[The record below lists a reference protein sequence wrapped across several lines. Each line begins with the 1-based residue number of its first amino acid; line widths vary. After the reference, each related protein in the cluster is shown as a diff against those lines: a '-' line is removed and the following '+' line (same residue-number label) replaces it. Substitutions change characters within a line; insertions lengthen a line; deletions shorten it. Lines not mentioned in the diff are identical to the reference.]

1 MSLTAIAIEKRTV
14 SYFVV
19 MLLVLAGIGAF
30 FSLGQLEDPE
40 FTVKTAVVTTLYPG
54 ASPEEV
60 ELELTDRLEL
70 AIQEMPQVEY
80 IESFSRAG
88 MSLISVEIKPKYL
101 ASELP
106 QIWDELRRKI
116 RNIEHMLPPG
126 AGRPDVGDD
135 FGDVFGFQLAVVGD
149 GFSYADLE
157 KYAKD
162 IRKELSLVANVAR
175 VDLWGVQ
182 KKAIYV
188 NVSQSQL
195 TELGLSD
202 GSVKAT
208 LEHQNM
214 VVDAGG
220 VDLQRK
226 RFRIAPTGEF
236 KSPEDIGNLHVRAS
250 VRDKLSGLTADA
262 NKPVS
267 SESGAELIRIKDIA
281 TVERGY
287 LEPPSTMMRYNGE
300 PAIGISITV
309 ASGVNVVKV
318 GQAIDERLEE
328 ILPMLPM
335 GIEVDRFHW
344 QSGIVD
350 EAVNGF
356 LINFAEAVAIVLI
369 VLTLAMGW
377 RMGVVIGSSLIL
389 TILTSFILMA
399 IFGIDLQRMSLGAL
413 IIAMGMMV
421 DNSIV
426 VSDGIV
432 VRMKMGMDPKKAA
445 IEAAS
450 QPSMPLLGAT
460 VIAVMAFYP
469 IFASEEG
476 AGEYCRT
483 LFTVVGISL
492 LTSWIISMTITPLQC
507 IDMLPKPKKD
517 EPTDTDPYAG
527 KTYRAFKGIVERAIR
542 FRFLTIGALV
552 ALLVVALMG
561 FGKVDQRFF
570 PDSSMTKFMIDY
582 WAPEGTRVETVAE
595 DLKKA
600 EDKFLADERVDSVAT
615 FIGSG
620 PPRFYLPVDPE
631 FPYQSYAQL
640 IVNVHDFGDITNI
653 LNELDAW
660 FPEEFPQALVS
671 MSKYGVGPS
680 NVWKFELRISGPST
694 ADPAI
699 LRSLA
704 DEVVSIVEPNP
715 LSANARVDWRQRVQK
730 VVPEYN
736 QERARWAQVTRE
748 DIANT
753 TKRAYDG
760 ISIGQYRED
769 DDIIP
774 IVLRYVTEE
783 RKSPNNMGVLQVRP
797 GSSAYTI
804 PMLQVTD
811 GIHTAWEDPL
821 IWRRDRRRTITI
833 QSNPIFGVT
842 LPSQRASVL
851 QEIEA
856 IKLPPGYTMEWGGE
870 FEDTADATASLI
882 PGVIPALAIILFI
895 IVALF
900 NAIRPLL
907 IILLTIPFAIIGIT
921 AGLLAAD
928 TPFGFLALLGAM
940 SLSGMMIKNAIV
952 LLDQV
957 NLELE
962 TGKSRYQAIVDSA
975 ISRLSPVV
983 LAAATTVLG
992 VIPLLQ
998 DVFWIGLAVTV
1009 MAGLSFGTIL
1019 TMILV
1024 PVLYC
1029 TFFRVKSPGKS
1040 EQKAAA

>member
-19 MLLVLAGIGAF
+19 ILLVLAGIGAF
-30 FSLGQLEDPE
+30 LSLGQLEDPE
-40 FTVKTAVVTTLYPG
+40 FTVKTAVITTLYPG

-70 AIQEMPQVEY
+70 AIQEMPQVDY

-88 MSLISVEIKPKYL
+88 MSLIKVAIKPKYV
-101 ASELP
+101 AEELP

-116 RNIEHMLPPG
+116 RNIEAMLPPG

-162 IRKELSLVANVAR
+162 IRKEISLVDNVAR

-195 TELGLSD
+195 SELGLSD

-208 LEHQNM
+208 LENQNM

-220 VDLQRK
+220 VDLQEK

-250 VRDKLSGLTADA
+250 VRDKLSGLTADDD
-262 NKPVS
+262 KPVS
-267 SESGAELIRIKDIA
+267 SERAAELIRIRDIA

-287 LEPPSTMMRYNGE
+287 LEPPSTMMRYNGK

-309 ASGVNVVKV
+309 VSGVNVVKV
-318 GQAIDERLEE
+318 GQGIDERLEE
-328 ILPMLPM
+328 ILPMLPV
-335 GIEVDRFHW
+335 GIEVNRFHW

-350 EAVNGF
+350 QAVKGF
-356 LINFAEAVAIVLI
+356 LINFGEAVAIVLI

-426 VSDGIV
+426 VSDGII
-432 VRMKMGMDPKKAA
+432 VRMKEGMDPKKAA

-460 VIAVMAFYP
+460 VIAVMAFFP
-469 IFASEEG
+469 IYASEEG

-492 LTSWIISMTITPLQC
+492 LTSWVISMTITPLQC

-517 EPTDTDPYAG
+517 ETDTDPYAG
-527 KTYRAFKGIVERAIR
+527 KFYRVFRGIVERAIR
-542 FRFLTIGALV
+542 VRFLTIGTLV
-552 ALLVVALMG
+552 ALLVVALIG

-582 WAPEGTRVETVAE
+582 WAPEGTRIETVAE

-600 EDKFLADERVDSVAT
+600 EDKFLGDKRVDSVAT

-640 IVNVHDFGDITNI
+640 IVNVKDFRDINDL
-653 LNELDAW
+653 LNEQNAW
-660 FPEEFPQALVS
+660 FAEEFPQALIS
-671 MSKYGVGPS
+671 ISKYGVGPS
-680 NVWKFELRISGPST
+680 NVWKFELRISGPAT

-704 DEVVSIVEPNP
+704 DEVVSIVEASP

-736 QERARWAQVTRE
+736 QERARWALVTRE

-760 ISIGQYRED
+760 LSIGLYREED
-769 DDIIP
+769 DLIP
-774 IVLRYVTEE
+774 IVLRYVAEE
-783 RKSPNNMGVLQVRP
+783 RKSVSNMGVLQVRP

-811 GIHTAWEDPL
+811 GIHTAWENPL

-833 QSNPIFGVT
+833 ESNPIFGVT

-851 QEIEA
+851 EEIEA
-856 IKLPPGYTMEWGGE
+856 LELPSGYTMEWGGE

-882 PGVIPALAIILFI
+882 PGMVPALAIILFI

-900 NAIRPLL
+900 NAVRPLL

-921 AGLLAAD
+921 AGLLAAN

-962 TGKSRYQAIVDSA
+962 AGKSRYQAMVDSA
-975 ISRLSPVV
+975 LSRLRPVV

-998 DVFWIGLAVTV
+998 DVFWIGMAVTV
-1009 MAGLSFGTIL
+1009 MAGLTFGTIL
-1019 TMILV
+1019 TMVVV

-1029 TFFRVKSPGKS
+1029 TFFGVKSPGKS
-1040 EQKAAA
+1040 EQEAAA

>member
-19 MLLVLAGIGAF
+19 ILLVFAGIGAF

-40 FTVKTAVVTTLYPG
+40 FTVKTAVITTLYPG

-60 ELELTDRLEL
+60 ELELTDRIEL
-70 AIQEMPQVEY
+70 AIQEMPQVDY

-88 MSLISVEIKPKYL
+88 MSLIKVEIKHKYV
-101 ASELP
+101 AEELP

-116 RNIEHMLPPG
+116 RNIEAMLPPG

-162 IRKELSLVANVAR
+162 IRKEISLVDNVAR

-182 KKAIYV
+182 SKAIYV

-195 TELGLSD
+195 SELGLSD

-208 LEHQNM
+208 LEQQNM

-236 KSPEDIGNLHVRAS
+236 KSPEDIGNLHVHAS
-250 VRDKLSGLTADA
+250 VRDKLSGLTADGD
-262 NKPVS
+262 KPVS
-267 SESGAELIRIKDIA
+267 SERTAELIRIRDIA

-287 LEPPSTMMRYNGE
+287 LEPPSTMMRYNGK

-309 ASGVNVVKV
+309 VSGVNVVKV
-318 GQAIDERLEE
+318 GQGIDERLEE
-328 ILPMLPM
+328 ILPMLPV
-335 GIEVDRFHW
+335 GIEVNRFHW

-350 EAVNGF
+350 QAVKGF
-356 LINFAEAVAIVLI
+356 LINFGEAVAIVLI

-432 VRMKMGMDPKKAA
+432 VRMKEGMDPKKAA

-460 VIAVMAFYP
+460 VIAVMAFFP
-469 IFASEEG
+469 IYASDEG

-492 LTSWIISMTITPLQC
+492 LTSWVISMTITPLQC

-517 EPTDTDPYAG
+517 ATDTDPYAG
-527 KTYRAFKGIVERAIR
+527 KVYRVFRGIVERAIR
-542 FRFLTIGALV
+542 VRFLTIGTLV

-561 FGKVDQRFF
+561 FGKIDQRFF

-582 WAPEGTRVETVAE
+582 WAPEGTRIETVAE

-600 EDKFLADERVDSVAT
+600 EDKFLGDKRVDSVAT

-640 IVNVHDFGDITNI
+640 IVNVKDFRDINDL
-653 LNELDAW
+653 LNEQNAW
-660 FPEEFPQALVS
+660 FAEEFPQALIS
-671 MSKYGVGPS
+671 ISKYGVGPS
-680 NVWKFELRISGPST
+680 NVWKFELRISGPAT

-704 DEVVSIVEPNP
+704 DEVVSIVEASP

-736 QERARWAQVTRE
+736 QERARWALVTRG
-748 DIANT
+748 DIADT

-760 ISIGQYRED
+760 LSIGLYREED
-769 DDIIP
+769 DLIP
-774 IVLRYVTEE
+774 IVLRYVAEE
-783 RKSPNNMGVLQVRP
+783 RKSVSNMGVLQVRP

-804 PMLQVTD
+804 PMIQVTD
-811 GIHTAWEDPL
+811 GIDTAWENPL

-833 QSNPIFGVT
+833 ESNPIFGVT
-842 LPSQRASVL
+842 LPSQRANVL
-851 QEIEA
+851 EEIEA
-856 IKLPPGYTMEWGGE
+856 LEFPPGYTMEWGGE

-921 AGLLAAD
+921 AGLLAAN

-962 TGKSRYQAIVDSA
+962 AGKSRYQAMVDSA
-975 ISRLSPVV
+975 LSRLRPVV

-998 DVFWIGLAVTV
+998 DVFWIGMAVTV
-1009 MAGLSFGTIL
+1009 MAGLTFGTIL
-1019 TMILV
+1019 TMIIV

-1040 EQKAAA
+1040 EQEAAA

>member
-14 SYFVV
+14 SYFAVI
-19 MLLVLAGIGAF
+19 LLVLAGIGAF
-30 FSLGQLEDPE
+30 LSLGQLEDPE
-40 FTVKTAVVTTLYPG
+40 FTVKTAVITTLYPG

-70 AIQEMPQVEY
+70 AIQEMPQVDY

-88 MSLISVEIKPKYL
+88 MSLISVEIKHKYL
-101 ASELP
+101 AEELP

-116 RNIEHMLPPG
+116 RNIEAMLPPG
-126 AGRPDVGDD
+126 AGRPDVSDD

-157 KYAKD
+157 KYAKA
-162 IRKELSLVANVAR
+162 IRKELSLVDDVAR

-195 TELGLSD
+195 AELGLSD
-202 GSVKAT
+202 ASVKAT
-208 LEHQNM
+208 LEQQNM

-220 VDLQRK
+220 VELQKK
-226 RFRIAPTGEF
+226 RFRIAPSGEF
-236 KSPEDIGNLHVRAS
+236 KTSEDIGDLHVRAS
-250 VRDKLSGLTADA
+250 LGDKLSGLTADA
-262 NKPVS
+262 DKPVS
-267 SESGAELIRIKDIA
+267 SERTAELIRIRDIA

-287 LEPPSTMMRYNGE
+287 LEPPSTMMRYNGK

-309 ASGVNVVKV
+309 VSGVNVVEV
-318 GQAIDERLEE
+318 GQGIDERLKE
-328 ILPMLPM
+328 IIPMLPV
-335 GIEVDRFHW
+335 GIEVNRFHW

-350 EAVNGF
+350 EAVSGF
-356 LINFAEAVAIVLI
+356 LINFGEAVAIVLI

-377 RMGVVIGSSLIL
+377 RMGIIIGSSLIL

-426 VSDGIV
+426 VSDGIA
-432 VRMKMGMDPKKAA
+432 VRMKEGMDPKKAA

-469 IFASEEG
+469 IYASEEG

-492 LTSWIISMTITPLQC
+492 LTSWVISMTLTPLQC
-507 IDMLPKPKKD
+507 IDMLPKPKQG
-517 EPTDTDPYAG
+517 ETDNTDPYAG
-527 KTYRAFKGIVERAIR
+527 KFYRVFRGIVEWAIR
-542 FRFLTIGALV
+542 VRFLTIGTLV
-552 ALLVVALMG
+552 ALLVVALIG
-561 FGKVDQRFF
+561 FGKLDQRFF

-582 WAPEGTRVETVAE
+582 WAPEGTRIEAVAE

-600 EDKFLADERVDSVAT
+600 EDKFLGDKRIDSVAT

-640 IVNVHDFGDITNI
+640 IVNVHDFQDITDL

-660 FPEEFPQALVS
+660 FAEEFPQALIS

-680 NVWKFELRISGPST
+680 NVWKFELRISGPAT

-704 DEVVSIVEPNP
+704 DKVIPILEANP
-715 LSANARVDWRQRVQK
+715 LSAIARVDWRQRVQK

-736 QERARWAQVTRE
+736 QERARWALVTRG
-748 DIANT
+748 DIADT

-760 ISIGQYRED
+760 
-769 DDIIP
+769 
-774 IVLRYVTEE
+774 L
-783 RKSPNNMGVLQVRP
+783 
-797 GSSAYTI
+797 
-804 PMLQVTD
+804 
-811 GIHTAWEDPL
+811 
-821 IWRRDRRRTITI
+821 
-833 QSNPIFGVT
+833 
-842 LPSQRASVL
+842 
-851 QEIEA
+851 
-856 IKLPPGYTMEWGGE
+856 
-870 FEDTADATASLI
+870 
-882 PGVIPALAIILFI
+882 
-895 IVALF
+895 
-900 NAIRPLL
+900 
-907 IILLTIPFAIIGIT
+907 
-921 AGLLAAD
+921 
-928 TPFGFLALLGAM
+928 
-940 SLSGMMIKNAIV
+940 
-952 LLDQV
+952 
-957 NLELE
+957 
-962 TGKSRYQAIVDSA
+962 
-975 ISRLSPVV
+975 
-983 LAAATTVLG
+983 
-992 VIPLLQ
+992 
-998 DVFWIGLAVTV
+998 
-1009 MAGLSFGTIL
+1009 
-1019 TMILV
+1019 
-1024 PVLYC
+1024 
-1029 TFFRVKSPGKS
+1029 
-1040 EQKAAA
+1040 

>member
-19 MLLVLAGIGAF
+19 ILLVLAGIGAF

-40 FTVKTAVVTTLYPG
+40 FTVKTAVITTLYPG

-70 AIQEMPQVEY
+70 AIQEMPQVDY

-88 MSLISVEIKPKYL
+88 MSLIKVEIKHKYV
-101 ASELP
+101 AEELP

-116 RNIEHMLPPG
+116 RNIEAMLPPG
-126 AGRPDVGDD
+126 AGRPDVSDD

-162 IRKELSLVANVAR
+162 IRKEISLVDNVAR

-182 KKAIYV
+182 SKAIYV

-195 TELGLSD
+195 SELGLSD

-208 LEHQNM
+208 LEQQNM

-220 VDLQRK
+220 VDLQKK

-250 VRDKLSGLTADA
+250 VRDKLSGLTADGD
-262 NKPVS
+262 KPVS
-267 SESGAELIRIKDIA
+267 SERAAELIRIRDIA

-287 LEPPSTMMRYNGE
+287 LEPPSTMMRYNGK
-300 PAIGISITV
+300 PAIGISITNV
-309 ASGVNVVKV
+309 SGVNVVKV
-318 GQAIDERLEE
+318 GQGIDERLEE
-328 ILPMLPM
+328 ILPMLPV
-335 GIEVDRFHW
+335 GIEVRRFHW
-344 QSGIVD
+344 QSDVVN
-350 EAVNGF
+350 EAVKGF
-356 LINFAEAVAIVLI
+356 LINFGEAVAIVLI

-426 VSDGIV
+426 VSDGII
-432 VRMKMGMDPKKAA
+432 VRMKEGMDPKKAA

-460 VIAVMAFYP
+460 VIAVMAFFP
-469 IFASEEG
+469 IYASDEG

-492 LTSWIISMTITPLQC
+492 LTSWVISMTITPLQC
-507 IDMLPKPKKD
+507 IDMLPKPKQD
-517 EPTDTDPYAG
+517 ETDTDPYAG
-527 KTYRAFKGIVERAIR
+527 KFYRVFRGIVERAIR
-542 FRFLTIGALV
+542 VRFLTIGTLV

-561 FGKVDQRFF
+561 FGKIDQMFF

-582 WAPEGTRVETVAE
+582 WAPEGTRIETVAE

-600 EDKFLADERVDSVAT
+600 EDKFLGDKRVDSVAT

-640 IVNVHDFGDITNI
+640 IVNVKDFQDINDL
-653 LNELDAW
+653 LNEQNAW
-660 FPEEFPQALVS
+660 FAEEFPQALIS
-671 MSKYGVGPS
+671 ISKYGVGPS
-680 NVWKFELRISGPST
+680 NVWKFELRISGPAT

-704 DEVVSIVEPNP
+704 DEVVSIVAANP

-736 QERARWAQVTRE
+736 QERARWALVTRE

-760 ISIGQYRED
+760 LSIGLYREED
-769 DDIIP
+769 DLIP
-774 IVLRYVTEE
+774 IVLRYVAEE
-783 RKSPNNMGVLQVRP
+783 RKSVSNMGVLQVRP

-811 GIHTAWEDPL
+811 GIHTAWENPL

-833 QSNPIFGVT
+833 ESNPIFGVT

-851 QEIEA
+851 EEIEA
-856 IKLPPGYTMEWGGE
+856 IELPSGYTMEWGGE
-870 FEDTADATASLI
+870 FEDTVDATASLI
-882 PGVIPALAIILFI
+882 PGMIPALAIILFI

-900 NAIRPLL
+900 NAVRPLL

-921 AGLLAAD
+921 AGLLAAN

-962 TGKSRYQAIVDSA
+962 AGKSRYQAMVDSA
-975 ISRLSPVV
+975 LSRLRPVV

-998 DVFWIGLAVTV
+998 DVFWIGMAVTV
-1009 MAGLSFGTIL
+1009 MAGLTFGTIL
-1019 TMILV
+1019 TMIIV

-1040 EQKAAA
+1040 EQEAAA

>member
-19 MLLVLAGIGAF
+19 ILLVLAGIGAF
-30 FSLGQLEDPE
+30 LSLGQLEDPE
-40 FTVKTAVVTTLYPG
+40 FTVKTAVITTLYPG

-70 AIQEMPQVEY
+70 AIQEMPQVDY

-88 MSLISVEIKPKYL
+88 MSLISVEIKHKYV
-101 ASELP
+101 AEELP

-116 RNIEHMLPPG
+116 RNIEAMLPPG
-126 AGRPDVGDD
+126 AGRPDVSDD

-162 IRKELSLVANVAR
+162 IRKELSLVDNVAR

-182 KKAIYV
+182 KKAIFV
-188 NVSQSQL
+188 NVSQAQL
-195 TELGLSD
+195 AELGLSD
-202 GSVKAT
+202 ASVKAT
-208 LEHQNM
+208 LEQQNM

-250 VRDKLSGLTADA
+250 FGDELSNLTADA
-262 NKPVS
+262 DKPVS
-267 SESGAELIRIKDIA
+267 SERAAELIRIKDIA

-287 LEPPSTMMRYNGE
+287 LEPPSTMMRYNGK
-300 PAIGISITV
+300 PAIGISITNV
-309 ASGVNVVKV
+309 SGINVVKV
-318 GQAIDERLEE
+318 GQAIDERLEK
-328 ILPMLPM
+328 ILPMLPV
-335 GIEVDRFHW
+335 GIEVHRFHW
-344 QSGIVD
+344 QSGIVNQ
-350 EAVNGF
+350 AVKGF
-356 LINFAEAVAIVLI
+356 LINFGEAVAIVLI

-413 IIAMGMMV
+413 IIALGMMV

-426 VSDGIV
+426 VADGIV
-432 VRMKMGMDPKKAA
+432 VRMKEGMDPKKAA

-460 VIAVMAFYP
+460 VIAIMAFYP
-469 IFASEEG
+469 IFVSDEG

-492 LTSWIISMTITPLQC
+492 FTSWVISMTITPLQC
-507 IDMLPKPKKD
+507 IDMLPKPKQD
-517 EPTDTDPYAG
+517 EKDTDPYAG
-527 KTYRAFKGIVERAIR
+527 KFYRVFRGIVERAIR
-542 FRFLTIGALV
+542 VRFLTIGTLV

-561 FGKVDQRFF
+561 FGKIDQMFF

-582 WAPEGTRVETVAE
+582 WAPEGTRIETVAE

-600 EDKFLADERVDSVAT
+600 EDKFLGDKRVDSVAT
-615 FIGSG
+615 FIGAG

-631 FPYQSYAQL
+631 SPYQSYAQF
-640 IVNVHDFGDITNI
+640 IVNVNDFRDITDL

-660 FPEEFPQALVS
+660 FAEEFPQALIP
-671 MSKYGVGPS
+671 MRRYGVGPS
-680 NVWKFELRISGPST
+680 NTWKFELRISGPAT

-704 DEVVSIVEPNP
+704 DEVVSIVEASP
-715 LSANARVDWRQRVQK
+715 LSDDARTNWRQRVQK

-736 QERARWAQVTRE
+736 QERARWALVTRE
-748 DIANT
+748 NIANT

-760 ISIGQYRED
+760 LSIGLYREED
-769 DDIIP
+769 DLIP
-774 IVLRYVTEE
+774 IVLRHVAEE
-783 RKSPNNMGVLQVRP
+783 RKSVSNMGVLQVQP

-811 GIHTAWEDPL
+811 GIHTAWENPL

-833 QSNPIFGVT
+833 ESNPIFGVT

-851 QEIEA
+851 EEIEA
-856 IKLPPGYTMEWGGE
+856 IDLPSGYTMEWGGE
-870 FEDTADATASLI
+870 FEDTVDATASLI
-882 PGVIPALAIILFI
+882 PGMIPALAIILFI

-900 NAIRPLL
+900 NAVRPLL

-921 AGLLAAD
+921 AGLLAAN

-962 TGKSRYQAIVDSA
+962 AGKSRYQAMVDSA
-975 ISRLSPVV
+975 LSRLRPVV

-998 DVFWIGLAVTV
+998 DVFWIGMAVTV
-1009 MAGLSFGTIL
+1009 MAGLTFGTIL
-1019 TMILV
+1019 TMIIV

-1040 EQKAAA
+1040 EQEAAA